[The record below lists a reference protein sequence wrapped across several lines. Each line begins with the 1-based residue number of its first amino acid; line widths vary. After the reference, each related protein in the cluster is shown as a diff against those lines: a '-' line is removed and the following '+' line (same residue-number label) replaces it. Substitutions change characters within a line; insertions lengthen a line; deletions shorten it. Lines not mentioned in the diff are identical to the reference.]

1 MSNQNLLVNKNGYMF
16 AVDSAIELN
25 LDDLAT
31 KGVIIAADKEKMV
44 EKAAEITGEPAETL
58 SGAEYVIGSTDGKLH
73 ITDMRGVQTPL
84 EQSDLSD
91 YLVNYIE

>member
-31 KGVIIAADKEKMV
+31 KGVIIAADN
-44 EKAAEITGEPAETL
+44 
-58 SGAEYVIGSTDGKLH
+58 
-73 ITDMRGVQTPL
+73 Q
-84 EQSDLSD
+84 
-91 YLVNYIE
+91 